1 MRRFR
6 FLVVASALAF
16 ATVGCETIGDAPIVT
31 DPEYRP
37 LALRSPDRTF
47 RLIPEERAKV
57 LPGYDLEALERLLR
71 MIRPDMRQ
79 EILRYFQPG
88 QPGERSRG
96 MLTEFM
102 EPQLQAVLEEVWAPM
117 WNDAPDEALDDA
129 SSYYPGRQIAKQR
142 RESRRRED
150 IRRAQE
156 KAGTE

>member
-1 MRRFR
+1 MRRLR
-6 FLVVASALAF
+6 FLAIAYALAV
-16 ATVGCETIGDAPIVT
+16 AMVGCESIGDAPIVT

-57 LPGYDLEALERLLR
+57 LPGYDVEALERLLR
-71 MIRPDMRQ
+71 IVRPDMRQ

-96 MLTEFM
+96 MLTEFT

-142 RESRRRED
+142 RESRRGEE
-150 IRRAQE
+150 IRRARE
-156 KAGTE
+156 KAGSE